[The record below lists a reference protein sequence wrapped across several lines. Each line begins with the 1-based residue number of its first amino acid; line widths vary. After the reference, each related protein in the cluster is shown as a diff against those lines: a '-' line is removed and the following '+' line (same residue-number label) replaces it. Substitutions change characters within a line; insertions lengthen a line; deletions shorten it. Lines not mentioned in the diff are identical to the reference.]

1 MDLVNKKESGTR
13 EGMSCSTLQAVL
25 ISQLWSDSAAFH
37 SLAEIR
43 IATSKRL
50 EFPPTK

>member
-1 MDLVNKKESGTR
+1 MTPALLFRQLSV
-13 EGMSCSTLQAVL
+13 
-25 ISQLWSDSAAFH
+25 SQLWSDSAAFH